1 MSFDAPVREGEL
13 RSIYREPS
21 QVVVDKVIDH
31 VDAGVRE
38 FIERSPLFV
47 LATGDGHQNDASPR
61 GGPPGFVR
69 VLDEH
74 RIAFGDLVGN
84 NRIDSY
90 ANLSRHPGVGMLFMI
105 PGLLE
110 TLRVNGTATLSVDEE
125 LRERCAI
132 DGRVPRVVVGV
143 HVTECFV
150 HCGAALRRA
159 GAWDVST
166 WPAAQ
171 ELPSAAA
178 ILKTHTALDVPTE
191 AIAENLRSY
200 YDHGIWEIGGDPG
213 T

>member
-1 MSFDAPVREGEL
+1 MSFDAPVHDEGL
-13 RSIYREPS
+13 RSLYREPS
-21 QVVVDKVIDH
+21 QVVIDKAIDH
-31 VDAGVRE
+31 VDAGVRD

-47 LATGDGHQNDASPR
+47 LATGDGRNNDASPR
-61 GGPPGFVR
+61 GGPAGFVR

-90 ANLSRHPGVGMLFMI
+90 RNLAQHPGVGMLFMI

-110 TLRVNGTATLSVDEE
+110 TLRVNGTATLSVDDE

-132 DGRVPRVVVGV
+132 DGRVPRVVIGV
-143 HVTECFV
+143 EVTECFI

-171 ELPSAAA
+171 DRPSAAA
-178 ILKTHTALDVPTE
+178 ILKAHTALDVPTE
-191 AIAENLRSY
+191 AIEENLRSY
-200 YDHGIWEIGGDPG
+200 YDHGIWEVGGGADG
-213 T
+213 